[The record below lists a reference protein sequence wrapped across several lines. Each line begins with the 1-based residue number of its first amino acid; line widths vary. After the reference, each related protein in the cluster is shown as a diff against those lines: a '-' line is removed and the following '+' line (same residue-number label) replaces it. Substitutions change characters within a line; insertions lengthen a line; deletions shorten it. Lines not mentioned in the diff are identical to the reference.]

1 VKKRYIILWLGTS
14 AIAAITLLGKQ
25 EKISYMT
32 EKTAIGNVRKSINA
46 VGEISAI
53 ELVNIGAQ
61 VGGQITKIYVNIGN
75 KVKQGDM
82 IAKIDATS
90 QQNEIDTNKAKLK
103 SYRGTVKSAEI
114 NLQVAKSKYER
125 AQKLLNENFVSVQEF
140 ETAKYDYEKAHAAL
154 IDAQSLIQQTEILLA
169 NAWKNLSYT
178 DIVAPCSGT
187 IVSLPTKVGQTLNA
201 SMSAP
206 TIAQIADLSR
216 VQVLMEISEG
226 DVSKIQP
233 GMKVKFSIL
242 SDPNRIYETNLKSI
256 DPGPTILTNDKYS
269 GVVDEGKAVFYYGR
283 FEVENPD
290 STLRIGMT
298 TQNIIELDGIE
309 NVLRIP
315 ATAVFEKEGEKYANV
330 LVNKKVTPKKIT
342 IGISDNIFVEVKSG
356 LAVGDEVV
364 ISQMS
369 TEEIAKKENE
379 MPEGIDF

>member
-1 VKKRYIILWLGTS
+1 MKKRYIILWLGTS